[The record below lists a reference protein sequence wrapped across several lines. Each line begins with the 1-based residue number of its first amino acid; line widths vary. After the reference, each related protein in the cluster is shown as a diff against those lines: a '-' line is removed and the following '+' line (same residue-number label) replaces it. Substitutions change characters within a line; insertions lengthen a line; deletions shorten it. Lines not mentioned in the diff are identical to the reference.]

1 MQISSDYVQFVNQLV
16 AIGTPITLVV
26 IIGNS
31 LLFGF
36 CLKSI
41 VGKTSNCYH
50 IIRGVFERL
59 LSISLDL
66 QRPASTLL
74 AMVV

>member
-1 MQISSDYVQFVNQLV
+1 VQISSDYVQFVNQLV
-16 AIGTPITLVV
+16 AIGIPITLVA

-41 VGKTSNCYH
+41 IGKTSSHYH
-50 IIRGVFERL
+50 RIIRGVFDRL
-59 LSISLDL
+59 SSTTL
-66 QRPASTLL
+66 QRPASRVLN
-74 AMVV
+74 MVV